1 MVWEELGLLQIH
13 KNGTIIHRA
22 KNWGDLLHWC
32 RIVVLEEVEFLKN
45 SFPDCSMKIADYWKK

>member
-1 MVWEELGLLQIH
+1 MVLEELGLLQIH

-32 RIVVLEEVEFLKN
+32 RIVVLEEV
-45 SFPDCSMKIADYWKK
+45 